1 MSKFLKRKVHTVF
14 LMLGNNCNM
23 NCKYCLQ
30 HPLVTRQLTNK
41 VNPEIYDF
49 LKECAEELGVNQKLH
64 IQFYGGEPLLY
75 FETIKEVVKH
85 TKDYCWFSVITN
97 GKAVTKEMVT
107 FFNTYNMPVTI
118 SWDGPNVLE
127 TRGYDVFGAEE
138 KRKLLLDIEQLGL
151 SAVLSSKAYPLEILA
166 AFQSISDEYYKIH
179 GYQVNINI
187 DEIFNTGDLPEEL
200 LSLDYSRVEQE
211 MLELGKYYL
220 ETRIGGR
227 KTKLSDYTKLC
238 YIDRFFGTLK
248 RFYVE
253 GNGKFNRSYCSC
265 GNGYDVLNL
274 DLEGNLY
281 PCHNTSHQIGKIS
294 DEYFSYLNKVLAV
307 DNTKL
312 YKVKCDKCPAVAFC
326 RGGCKLIS
334 SKNRAEGYCRLKQA
348 VFLPI
353 VSVFEEYGRQMAG
366 EANGG

>member
-127 TRGYDVFGAEE
+127 TRGYDVFAVEE

-151 SAVLSSKAYPLEILA
+151 SAVLSSKA
-166 AFQSISDEYYKIH
+166 
-179 GYQVNINI
+179 G
-187 DEIFNTGDLPEEL
+187 
-200 LSLDYSRVEQE
+200 LSLGNIS
-211 MLELGKYYL
+211 GFSKYF
-220 ETRIGGR
+220 R
-227 KTKLSDYTKLC
+227 
-238 YIDRFFGTLK
+238 
-248 RFYVE
+248 
-253 GNGKFNRSYCSC
+253 
-265 GNGYDVLNL
+265 
-274 DLEGNLY
+274 
-281 PCHNTSHQIGKIS
+281 
-294 DEYFSYLNKVLAV
+294 
-307 DNTKL
+307 
-312 YKVKCDKCPAVAFC
+312 
-326 RGGCKLIS
+326 
-334 SKNRAEGYCRLKQA
+334 
-348 VFLPI
+348 
-353 VSVFEEYGRQMAG
+353 
-366 EANGG
+366 